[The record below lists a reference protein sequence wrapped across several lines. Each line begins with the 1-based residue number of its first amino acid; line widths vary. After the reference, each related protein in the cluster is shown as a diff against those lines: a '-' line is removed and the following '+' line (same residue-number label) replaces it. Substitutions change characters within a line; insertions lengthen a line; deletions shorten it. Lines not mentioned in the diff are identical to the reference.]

1 MKYIYLC
8 SYDSALDIIII
19 TIIMI
24 MIMIMIIIIFIIMI
38 IIHLFRNNI
47 LPTDVVCLIK
57 IPLSSWTTPMYTFT
71 ALYKAE
77 HISAGTDCCYCCWY
91 WWLCNTLKW

>member
-19 TIIMI
+19 TIII
-24 MIMIMIIIIFIIMI
+24 MIIIIIIFIIMI

-77 HISAGTDCCYCCWY
+77 HISAGTDCCYCCWF